1 MAPATLQLYR
11 RLVRQSLRDPSTY
24 VNVFLSLFFLA
35 VYTGAFGGSG
45 AIERLTGAS
54 FLTFILPLSILN
66 AAIAG
71 SAAGQVLVA
80 DLESGYLR
88 RLLSLPVARSAL
100 VLAPMLLG
108 ATLVLVQASLVLLV
122 GLLVGAGL
130 EAGPGGALVVLGLA
144 LLWGLA
150 FGGYSVATGLLAG
163 NAAGAQTAVFVFF
176 PLIFLAPTFL
186 PRDQLQGWLE
196 TVSAANPTTYV
207 LEAMRSVLIDG
218 WDAGTLLA
226 GFGVVTVLCGLS
238 LVWATR
244 VAGRITARG

>member
-1 MAPATLQLYR
+1 MVAATAQLYV
-11 RLVRQSLRDPSTY
+11 RLARQSLRDPATY
-24 VNVFLSLFFLA
+24 GNVLLSLFFLA
-35 VYTGAFGGSG
+35 VYTGAFGDAQ

-88 RLLSLPVARSAL
+88 RLLSLPVPRTVL

-108 ATLVLVQASLVLLV
+108 ATLVAVQATLVLVV
-122 GLLVGAGL
+122 GVLVGADV
-130 EAGPGGALVVLGLA
+130 EAGAGGALVVLGLA

-163 NAAGAQTAVFVFF
+163 NAAGAQTAVFIFF
-176 PLIFLAPTFL
+176 PLTFLAPTFL
-186 PRDQLQGWLE
+186 PRDQLQGWLAS
-196 TVSAANPTTYV
+196 VAAANPTTYV

-218 WDAGTLLA
+218 WDAGTLA
-226 GFGVVTVLCGLS
+226 VGFGVVTVLCILS
-238 LVWATR
+238 LIWATR
-244 VAGRITARG
+244 VAGRVTARR

>member
-1 MAPATLQLYR
+1 MLAATLALYR
-11 RLVRQSLRDPSTY
+11 RLVRQALRDPSTY
-24 VNVFLSLFFLA
+24 VNVVLSLFFLA
-35 VYTGAFGGSG
+35 VYTGAFGGAEG
-45 AIERLTGAS
+45 IERLTGAS

-66 AAIAG
+66 ASIAG

-88 RLLSLPVARSAL
+88 RLLSLPVARTAL

-108 ATLVLVQASLVLLV
+108 ATLVLVQASLVLVV
-122 GLLVGAGL
+122 GLLVGAEL
-130 EAGPGGALVVLGLA
+130 EAGAGGGLVILALA

-163 NAAGAQTAVFVFF
+163 NAAGAQTAVFIFF

-186 PRDQLQGWLE
+186 PRDELQGWLG

-207 LEAMRSVLIDG
+207 LEAMRAMLIDG
-218 WDAGTLLA
+218 WDVGVLAA
-226 GFGVVTVLCGLS
+226 GFGVVAVLCAAS

-244 VAGRITARG
+244 VAGRITARR

>member
-1 MAPATLQLYR
+1 MAAITLALYR
-11 RLVRQSLRDPSTY
+11 RLLRQALRDPSTY
-24 VNVFLSLFFLA
+24 VNVLLSLFFLA
-35 VYTGAFGGSG
+35 VYTGAFGDAQ

-66 AAIAG
+66 AAITG

-88 RLLSLPVARSAL
+88 RLLSLPVPRSAL

-108 ATLVLVQASLVLLV
+108 ATLVLVQATLVLAV
-122 GLLVGAGL
+122 GLLVGADL
-130 EAGPGGALVVLGLA
+130 EAGPAGGLVVLALA

-163 NAAGAQTAVFVFF
+163 NAAGAQTAVFIFF
-176 PLIFLAPTFL
+176 PLTFLAPTFL
-186 PRDQLQGWLE
+186 PREQLQGWLE
-196 TVSAANPTTYV
+196 VVAAANPTTYV
-207 LEAMRSVLIDG
+207 LEAMRAMLIDG
-218 WDAGTLLA
+218 WDAGALAA
-226 GFGVVTVLCGLS
+226 GFGVVGALCLLS

-244 VAGRITARG
+244 VAGRITARR

>member
-1 MAPATLQLYR
+1 MLAATLPLYV
-11 RLVRQSLRDPSTY
+11 RLARQALRDPATY
-24 VNVFLSLFFLA
+24 VNVLLSLFFLA
-35 VYTGAFGGSG
+35 VYTGAFGDSD

-88 RLLSLPVARSAL
+88 RLLSLPVARTAI

-108 ATLVLVQASLVLLV
+108 ATLVVVQASFVLAV
-122 GLLVGAGL
+122 GVLVGADVQAGL
-130 EAGPGGALVVLGLA
+130 GGALVILGLA

-163 NAAGAQTAVFVFF
+163 NAAGAQTAVFLFF

-186 PRDQLQGWLE
+186 PREQLQGWLAS
-196 TVSAANPTTYV
+196 VSAANPTTYV

-218 WDAGTLLA
+218 WDAGTLA
-226 GFGVVTVLCGLS
+226 VGFGVVAVLCALS
-238 LVWATR
+238 LLWATR
-244 VAGRITARG
+244 VAGRVTARR

>member
-1 MAPATLQLYR
+1 
-11 RLVRQSLRDPSTY
+11 
-24 VNVFLSLFFLA
+24 
-35 VYTGAFGGSG
+35 
-45 AIERLTGAS
+45 
-54 FLTFILPLSILN
+54 
-66 AAIAG
+66 
-71 SAAGQVLVA
+71 VA

-108 ATLVLVQASLVLLV
+108 ATLVVVQASLVLAV
-122 GLLVGAGL
+122 GVLVGADL
-130 EAGPGGALVVLGLA
+130 EAGAGGALVILALA

-176 PLIFLAPTFL
+176 PLTFLAPTFL

-196 TVSAANPTTYV
+196 TASAANPTTYV

-218 WDAGTLLA
+218 WDAGVLAA
-226 GFGVVTVLCGLS
+226 GFGVVAALCALS
-238 LVWATR
+238 LLWATR
-244 VAGRITARG
+244 VAGRITARR

>member
-1 MAPATLQLYR
+1 MPAATLHLYR
-11 RLVRQSLRDPSTY
+11 RLVRQSLRSPETY
-24 VNVFLSLFFLA
+24 VNVVLSLFFLA
-35 VYTGAFGGSG
+35 VYTGAFGGSD

-88 RLLSLPVARSAL
+88 RLLSLPVARTAL
-100 VLAPMLLG
+100 VLAPMLFG
-108 ATLVLVQASLVLLV
+108 ATLVTVQATLVLLV
-122 GLLVGAGL
+122 GLLVGADL
-130 EAGPGGALVVLGLA
+130 EAGIGGGLVVLALA

-196 TVSAANPTTYV
+196 TVAAVNPTTYV
-207 LEAMRSVLIDG
+207 LEAMRSVLIEG
-218 WDAGTLLA
+218 WDAATLAA
-226 GFGVVTVLCGLS
+226 GFGVVGVLCIVS
-238 LVWATR
+238 LLWATR
-244 VAGRITARG
+244 VAGKVTARS